1 MSDPSGFVWE
11 AVLAA
16 RKRTGRNLTFHKRA
30 GHGWPAVPEFLI
42 REEFPEEARRVPV
55 DLTGWL
61 TMSGAL
67 VALRKLK

>member
-11 AVLAA
+11 ALLAA
-16 RKRTGRNLTFHKRA
+16 RSRTGRALVMEQRA
-30 GHGWPAVPEFLI
+30 GFGFPPIPEFLI
-42 REEFPEEARRVPV
+42 REEFPEAERRMPV